1 MNTIKQE
8 GSYSDVKSE
17 RIKKS
22 FTVDL
27 SKVHPKKD
35 EQGLSAMFSKMDRH
49 FIHKFQDR
57 KDMLRT
63 YRDIPLALDRLYK
76 EADYVKE
83 RHGRDLQICID
94 PQITSKKRRR
104 QVTLVKDSFS
114 TDEE

>member
-1 MNTIKQE
+1 
-8 GSYSDVKSE
+8 
-17 RIKKS
+17 
-22 FTVDL
+22 
-27 SKVHPKKD
+27 
-35 EQGLSAMFSKMDRH
+35 MDRH
-49 FIHKFQDR
+49 FIHKFRDR

-76 EADYVKE
+76 ESDYVKE
-83 RHGRDLQICID
+83 RHGHDLQICID